1 MDLFH
6 LFKRFSPS
14 LIIFLTPLALSPLI
28 LDGSSQES
36 KCAFVVLLMTIYWAT
51 EPIPLAVTSLLPVIL
66 LPILGLSTSEQA
78 CAPYLKSANML
89 FLGCLTLALAIEK
102 SNLHERIALKVLLK
116 IGNQFQLIVL
126 GFMLTTMFLSM
137 WIVSTAAVAMMLPI
151 ADAILAQIFPAQIF
165 PEIKQQQ
172 HLNQINLNSG
182 MKLNG
187 NSNGNS
193 NGAVKSN
200 DSPEKVT
207 IPMNGMFVNEK
218 TDNYDKA
225 KLSKLLYLSIGYS
238 ATIGG
243 VTTLTS
249 NGPNMVM
256 KFILEE

>member
-1 MDLFH
+1 MDLLH

-28 LDGSSQES
+28 FNGSQES
-36 KCAFVVLLMTIYWAT
+36 KCAFVVLLMTVYWAT

-78 CAPYLKSANML
+78 CAPYMKSANML
-89 FLGCLTLALAIEK
+89 FMGCLTLALAIEK

-151 ADAILAQIFPAQIF
+151 ADAILAQIFP
-165 PEIKQQQ
+165 KNKQQ
-172 HLNQINLNSG
+172 HLNQLNLNG
-182 MKLNG
+182 GIKL
-187 NSNGNS
+187 NGNS

-200 DSPEKVT
+200 DSPEKIT
-207 IPMNGMFVNEK
+207 IPVNGMFVNEK
-218 TDNYDKA
+218 TDNYDKEHKA

-256 KFILEE
+256 KFVLEE

>member
-1 MDLFH
+1 MDLLD

-14 LIIFLTPLALSPLI
+14 LIIFLAPLALSPLI
-28 LDGSSQES
+28 FNGSSPES

-78 CAPYLKSANML
+78 CAPYMKSANML
-89 FLGCLTLALAIEK
+89 FMGCLTLALAIEK

-151 ADAILAQIFPAQIF
+151 ADAILAQIFPK
-165 PEIKQQQ
+165 IKQQ
-172 HLNQINLNSG
+172 HFNQL
-182 MKLNG
+182 KLNG
-187 NSNGNS
+187 NSNG
-193 NGAVKSN
+193 AIKSN
-200 DSPEKVT
+200 DLPEKIT
-207 IPMNGMFVNEK
+207 IPMNGMFVNEM
-218 TDNYDKA
+218 TDNYDKEHKA

-256 KFILEE
+256 KFVLEE